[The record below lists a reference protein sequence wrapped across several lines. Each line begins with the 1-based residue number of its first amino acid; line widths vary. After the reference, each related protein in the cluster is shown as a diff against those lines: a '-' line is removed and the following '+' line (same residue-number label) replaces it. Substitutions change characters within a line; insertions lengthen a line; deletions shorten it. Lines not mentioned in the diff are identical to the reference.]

1 MDHPEHG
8 CFNTYFYPQFVNSG
22 SSSVI
27 HGNATTCQVVLAIV
41 ANILSGFVSIIGII
55 IMGIEF
61 PAFES
66 LGNKYIWS
74 NMAGMM
80 LLQIS
85 AACTISE
92 MILAII
98 VAHWF
103 RRVPE
108 RWLRGPNSHVKERWV
123 WWQVSVTLPGG
134 QSWMV
139 SRKLKHQVSSSVR
152 RDLCKMNN
160 QANKVESN
168 MPTSTSGPHRS
179 LKRNREKPLTKAR
192 NFIGSR

>member
-1 MDHPEHG
+1 MQKDKIPR
-8 CFNTYFYPQFVNSG
+8 TYILKEETRAMGFVNSG

-103 RRVPE
+103 RRVFD
-108 RWLRGPNSHVKERWV
+108 
-123 WWQVSVTLPGG
+123 Q
-134 QSWMV
+134 Q
-139 SRKLKHQVSSSVR
+139 KLWS
-152 RDLCKMNN
+152 
-160 QANKVESN
+160 EG
-168 MPTSTSGPHRS
+168 STSSKSILESPSQHEM
-179 LKRNREKPLTKAR
+179 EK
-192 NFIGSR
+192 FSGSSEPTLME

>member
-1 MDHPEHG
+1 MQTNKIPR
-8 CFNTYFYPQFVNSG
+8 TYILKEETRAMGFVNSG

-41 ANILSGFVSIIGII
+41 ANILSGFVCIIGII
-55 IMGIEF
+55 IMGVEF

-85 AACTISE
+85 AVCTISE

-103 RRVPE
+103 RRVFD
-108 RWLRGPNSHVKERWV
+108 
-123 WWQVSVTLPGG
+123 Q
-134 QSWMV
+134 Q
-139 SRKLKHQVSSSVR
+139 KLWGE
-152 RDLCKMNN
+152 D
-160 QANKVESN
+160 
-168 MPTSTSGPHRS
+168 STSSKSILESPSQHEM
-179 LKRNREKPLTKAR
+179 EK
-192 NFIGSR
+192 FSGSSEPTLVE